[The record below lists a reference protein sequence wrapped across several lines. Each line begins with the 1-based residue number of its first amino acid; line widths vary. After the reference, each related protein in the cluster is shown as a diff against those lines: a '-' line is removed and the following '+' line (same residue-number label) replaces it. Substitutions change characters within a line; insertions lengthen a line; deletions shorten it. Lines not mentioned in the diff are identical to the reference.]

1 MEISV
6 FISDHPAPPP
16 PKDGN
21 DKFLVFDLEWSN
33 LARNAKTIGRI
44 KSRVKTV
51 TLRYCSFLIPCST
64 AESLNTLQPISR
76 QLIKLKFCMM
86 NDDSLSGKDRV
97 QKLLY
102 FVNQSVFNQCKIFSQ
117 IVTDFLQWKR
127 ERKSLSK
134 SQFYSKDYISD
145 NALNYNKREYK

>member
-51 TLRYCSFLIPCST
+51 TLWHCSFLITCST
-64 AESLNTLQPISR
+64 AESLNTLQCISR

-102 FVNQSVFNQCKIFSQ
+102 FVNQSVFNQYKISQ

-127 ERKSLSK
+127 ERKSLVK
-134 SQFYSKDYISD
+134 VNFIARIIS
-145 NALNYNKREYK
+145 LIML